1 MGKIKEKKF
10 KSLKNRKILLSPL
23 LIINGIIIIIIITL
37 TSIEKCRYLL
47 SIHSQIPISNEYAW
61 GNVKVSFFESKGIP
75 SPKSYSSET
84 ENSNSNTSGTMESGS
99 GESENIKYSTS
110 VPTISSSLTSLSGL
124 PKPSLPLPEAADY
137 GYDGQVSGSSSQ
149 GYQKSELPL
158 HEISSMKFESLSSPD
173 NKQEEDYVSSLMKIN
188 MIYNVKENK
197 FEKDEQNMAYGFG
210 GKDGTKDPKNYLIKQ
225 FIPQDGIT
233 KRPPLELIPSDE
245 KKHETEDRKEEESAV
260 EDVEFIPL
268 QIGPKI
274 PGTETGLEGLSH
286 KISLDRAPRSPQKRQ
301 EEWDCIVSQIER
313 DKVGWKVERG
323 RMRYNYIPGFSDVDP
338 SLFPLCGD
346 AKTLYQNCVL
356 SLKQLEDKSIIT
368 PPSGDETEANFL
380 RATFCISASVYCYA
394 ESAIGDPDLQL
405 YWNREVRSI
414 TDLLVSK
421 DPNLELLQIV
431 GESLSKQSSPKSF
444 GGQKGML
451 GKLPKFLPNKLPNHS
466 FAFASTKL
474 EVCPKAGIA
483 GRSDTDFEYEG
494 GIDAILAT
502 RVHSIVVDDSEI
514 WTMWRAIVTQK
525 ERDLNMNLKRFKVF
539 SNSFPLKF
547 NSAVKPTK
555 LSELRNVCI
564 ELIRDGMNETPPRYE
579 LLPLAK
585 PNTEKVLY
593 EFCDYAA
600 DFYFGNR
607 QWEVIYQ
614 KSMFWSNMVEGLP
627 EPRPYSPFRYYA
639 GETFNDMRK
648 NCCSVIFDLIQSKVF
663 PYLSTGHFRYKSNN
677 FDGSKLEKFCHMAAN
692 AYFKRAED
700 PNDQTNIK
708 NTGYFDFTPNKS
720 KVTNYKTSP
729 HLSLV
734 YEGMQDLENI
744 PGQFSVGSIDGSY
757 SYTPRFPNLKPS
769 LVCWVQWRAILDQNR
784 EDLNKNIETPTHL
797 PEELPKEWNMPQFS
811 RSTFI
816 IACFRIIRKLYG
828 VGSVSFRSKSLN
840 SNENVDDKSEKI
852 LSDFCKAASR
862 RYFEGIFDEYSLE
875 NQLKIQT
882 DSDSQWNAIVEV
894 IMRQGEK
901 QKNNN
906 IFWVYPVHPSN
917 FERSNTR
924 FNVYGDKEDDKDVIK
939 ELGFESRCL
948 EGLRTYYSTPENE
961 LPKMEV
967 NTEDDSLIDLEFRK
981 VCKEAGDYFFGAI
994 EWIRMY
1000 RASTN
1005 MNDAFG
1011 NLQQD
1016 LNTAPIV
1023 TGLPRKRPIKPLK
1036 YKGAGRITL
1045 FRDYCFAYIW
1055 NLWRSGNEN
1064 NLRISGKLFSSNM
1077 TDKEDKKALLE
1088 HWCTSVANEA
1098 YNINYKLSIEEKKRL
1113 GITDL
1118 HPRMDPQT
1126 SLSVVESEDERENG
1140 ELHEPEFGER
1150 IHFSFGDAT
1159 SQWNMIL
1166 SQLEVDKRR
1175 SIKRIIWLPEYPE
1188 IKNIFPGPVER
1199 RDFVRAC
1206 VKIID
1211 KLNEKSLVEWGIVSP
1226 EYQGVVMREF
1236 CSDAFYNGYELS
1248 EDRRNVISAK
1258 SSEREVNRGLL
1269 IEFLKY
1275 MHVNQMDV
1283 RKWVLFYLNENIN
1296 LNYAISWALNEDNW
1310 SFLESY
1316 FHQSQLNEPE
1326 NFENLFEEVRER
1338 VRQMGGFLS
1347 PGEESG
1353 FFSDANSSLA
1363 REKLWKAIYNQM
1375 YMDILMGRQQRIVN
1389 LPLKPPDFWL
1399 GSKNEDEFP
1408 LDCERVIT
1416 RLLSQSG
1423 EENKGWD
1430 TNSEKREVK
1439 SLKDILLATRLISNQ
1454 DQTDKDIIKSY
1465 CEDVLL
1471 EISNKRG
1478 YSIFKGTGFS
1488 YPGSILEFERNRQWN
1503 IISNLGK
1510 YSKYQL
1516 RDSTGGI
1523 GAISKIDNIPGF
1535 VRYTLFRGSYDPEE
1549 FVTQCEIAL
1558 EFLYSDPSIPTH
1570 KRITFPGSIED
1581 NDIMKKGEE
1590 SDNKKKIISEYC
1602 EIASTYVFQE
1612 NPEDELLDEDSLE
1625 EVSIMNDLDTVSRKF
1640 RLKNP
1645 LGLDY
1650 NKRWNHIIEL
1660 AKKRISEEKYLR
1672 MNRVM
1677 KIDSNWLKNT
1687 YPKIAGEDLK
1697 RAFNSK
1703 ENNHLASFVL
1713 VSYELFSAIMMGKEG
1728 LSEGSNKDKFEF
1740 FSRNSLL
1747 QFCRD
1752 VCYKYFTD
1760 EAKGDVEYDN
1770 DNKSATEN
1778 ALIYDLIATRPRMGP
1793 NPKDPLYE
1801 LYPEQGEEV
1810 PELNSF
1816 NMDQY
1821 ITSKWEIINKNIGE
1835 SDSIRESLRKE
1846 IMDDLFAAETNLI
1859 NFQDDGKNKNILWA
1873 PAKEY
1878 PWKHHDIR
1886 KANDM
1891 ESILNKLHP
1900 LNKDKDMVLSGD
1912 TLKHMKAI
1920 FGDNIADIA
1929 KTTIIPEIPTVKPDR
1944 EKIMEKRTLG
1954 NANLSEDDLHFGE
1967 RLLPL
1972 GNFGEGAQVKRINVG
1987 GKSATTPKGS
1997 SITKS
2002 TSFSGLSPGEFDR
2015 FKKAN
2020 EDFKSLVEGK
2030 VINIGR
2036 SADTI
2041 EESVSTSLPEEAY
2054 IRKGMKPRDKTE
2066 KKGAKK
2072 RPVLFNYK
2080 NEEKEESSL
2089 KSGKE
2094 SEIDKYEDD
2103 KLADR
2108 EWTVISQLI
2117 KLVSESEGGKFV
2129 VNIPIERPRKLY
2141 PKAMGNMRG
2150 MSEGC
2155 IRVLLNSRYRSETGA
2170 RIVGKTREERK
2181 MNATIYCRKAA
2192 EVFYESTTRGGLG
2205 GEFVPPKEFIGLPG
2219 FQSSIRYIGGSKAT
2233 RGRGNKVFIGES
2245 SSNPLGKEMGLR
2257 PINKESARL
2266 RKAVGGVRGA
2276 FGVKA
2281 NMDYNPFTGKGGISS
2296 PQLQGDQISGAGF
2309 SVKVKSSLFKRKF
2322 AETPGYMGYPGTKG
2336 ITEIGIL
2343 HPGDDMVAEPDY
2355 YYEER
2360 GGKDE
2365 DPVPYSSLN
2374 KYVNMKPHSG
2384 PGSGDPKIGEPPKL
2398 NKDGIPII
2406 KHIPTTFDDKEELN
2420 IKKQVLNRVSSYSKE
2435 QGSLLGGVAY
2445 NSKEFTG
2452 KHTGRGR
2459 YLERKDR
2466 KEERK
2471 KERKAE
2477 RSSSNSSG
2485 DKNRMKKQN

>member
-1 MGKIKEKKF
+1 MGEKRVKLLT
-10 KSLKNRKILLSPL
+10 LKTNVSQFSFLVLNAVIISILVL
-23 LIINGIIIIIIITL
+23 
-37 TSIEKCRYLL
+37 IEKCRY
-47 SIHSQIPISNEYAW
+47 SITVTKFQTLKMK
-61 GNVKVSFFESKGIP
+61 GNGFDWVNLEVSFLELKIGSNSGYSVSESKMSDESYGLNEKNIVDDVSP
-75 SPKSYSSET
+75 S
-84 ENSNSNTSGTMESGS
+84 SGS
-99 GESENIKYSTS
+99 TSFLSSSSSSSSSSIFNSPQPPPPPPLPGAEKGVNSYLLFSPTNHKGSEQKI
-110 VPTISSSLTSLSGL
+110 PLQDISSLGIE
-124 PKPSLPLPEAADY
+124 P
-137 GYDGQVSGSSSQ
+137 
-149 GYQKSELPL
+149 
-158 HEISSMKFESLSSPD
+158 SSPGYKED
-173 NKQEEDYVSSLMKIN
+173 DYVASLMGLN
-188 MIYNVKENK
+188 LDYDVKENK
-197 FEKDEQNMAYGFG
+197 FKKSEQKMAYGFG
-210 GKDGTKDPKNYLIKQ
+210 GTDGAKDPKRYLVKM
-225 FIPQDGIT
+225 IPQDGIT
-233 KRPPLELIPSDE
+233 QRPPLELIVSKE
-245 KKHETEDRKEEESAV
+245 EKHEPLDKKEEKSIEEEV
-260 EDVEFIPL
+260 ELIPL

-274 PGTETGLEGLSH
+274 PGTESGIEGLSH
-286 KISLDRAPRSPQKRQ
+286 RILLDRAPRSPQKRQ

-323 RMRYNYIPGFSDVDP
+323 RMRYNYIPEFSDVDP

-356 SLKQLEDKSIIT
+356 SLKQLEDKSVIT
-368 PPSGDETEANFL
+368 PPSGDETEADFL

-394 ESAIGDPDLQL
+394 ETAIGDPDLQL
-405 YWNREVRSI
+405 YWNREVRGI
-414 TDLLVSK
+414 TDLLVAK
-421 DPNLELLQIV
+421 DPNLELLQIL
-431 GESLSKQSSPKSF
+431 GESLSKQSSSRGF
-444 GGQKGML
+444 GGQKGTSR
-451 GKLPKFLPNKLPNHS
+451 KLPNFLPNKLPNHS

-474 EVCPKAGIA
+474 EVCPKGGI
-483 GRSDTDFEYEG
+483 GEKSDNNFEYEG

-502 RVHSIVVDDSEI
+502 RIHSTVVDDSEI

-525 ERDLNMNLKRFKVF
+525 ERDLSMNLKRFKIF

-564 ELIRDGMNETPPRYE
+564 ELIKDGMNESPPRYE

-585 PNTEKVLY
+585 PNKEKVLH
-593 EFCDYAA
+593 EFCNYAA

-614 KSMFWSNMVEGLP
+614 KSTIWSNMVEGLP

-677 FDGSKLEKFCHMAAN
+677 LDGSKLEKFCHMAAN

-700 PNDQTNIK
+700 FEDQTNIK

-720 KVTNYKTSP
+720 KVTNYKASP
-729 HLSLV
+729 HSSLT
-734 YEGMQDLENI
+734 YEGMQDLENV
-744 PGQFSVGSIDGSY
+744 PGQFSLGSIDGSY

-769 LVCWVQWRAILDQNR
+769 LVCWVQWKAILDQNR
-784 EDLNKNIETPTHL
+784 EDLKNNIETPTHL
-797 PEELPKEWNMPQFS
+797 PEELPKDWNMPQFS
-811 RSTFI
+811 RSTFT

-828 VGSVSFRSKSLN
+828 VGSVSFRSRSLN
-840 SNENVDDKSEKI
+840 SNENIDDKSEKI
-852 LSDFCKAASR
+852 LSDFCNAASK
-862 RYFEGIFDEYSLE
+862 RYFEGLFDEYSLE

-882 DSDSQWNAIVEV
+882 DADSQWNAVVEV
-894 IMRQGEK
+894 IIRQGEK
-901 QKNNN
+901 QKNN
-906 IFWVYPVHPSN
+906 IFWVYPVPPSD

-924 FNVYGDKEDDKDVIK
+924 FNVYGDKEDDRDEIK

-948 EGLRTYYSTPENE
+948 EGLKTYYSTPDREI
-961 LPKMEV
+961 PKMET
-967 NTEDDSLIDLEFRK
+967 NTEDGSLIDLEFRK

-1000 RASTN
+1000 RASN
-1005 MNDAFG
+1005 NINDDPFR
-1011 NLQQD
+1011 NSKQD
-1016 LNTAPIV
+1016 SNIAPIV
-1023 TGLPRKRPIKPLK
+1023 TGLPRKRPVKPVK

-1045 FRDYCFAYIW
+1045 FRDYCFAYVW

-1098 YNINYKLSIEEKKRL
+1098 YNINYSLPIEEKKRL
-1113 GITDL
+1113 GIIDL

-1126 SLSVVESEDERENG
+1126 SLSIVESEDEKEYG
-1140 ELHEPEFGER
+1140 ELHELELGER

-1175 SIKRIIWLPEYPE
+1175 SIKRIIWLPEYSE
-1188 IKNIFPGPVER
+1188 VKSIFPGPVER

-1248 EDRRNVISAK
+1248 EERRSVISAK

-1275 MHVNQMDV
+1275 MHSNKMDV
-1283 RKWVLFYLNENIN
+1283 RKWVLFYLNENVN

-1326 NFENLFEEVRER
+1326 NFDNLFEEVRER

-1353 FFSDANSSLA
+1353 FFSDSTSSQS

-1375 YMDILMGRQQRIVN
+1375 YVDILMGKQQRIVN
-1389 LPLKPPDFWL
+1389 LPLRPPDFWL
-1399 GSKNEDEFP
+1399 GSKDQDEFP
-1408 LDCERVIT
+1408 LDCERVIH
-1416 RLLSQSG
+1416 RLLSEN
-1423 EENKGWD
+1423 EEGNKDWD
-1430 TNSEKREVK
+1430 SNSEKRQVK
-1439 SLKDILLATRLISNQ
+1439 SLKQILSATRIISNQ
-1454 DQTDKDIIKSY
+1454 DQTDKNIIKSY
-1465 CEDVLL
+1465 CEDVLS
-1471 EISNKRG
+1471 EIGNKKG
-1478 YSIFKGTGFS
+1478 YSVFKGTGFS
-1488 YPGSILEFERNRQWN
+1488 YPGSILEFERNRQWS

-1516 RDSTGGI
+1516 RDSEGNI

-1535 VRYTLFRGSYDPEE
+1535 VRYTLFHGSYDPEE

-1558 EFLYSDPSIPTH
+1558 EFLYSDTSIPTH
-1570 KRITFPGSIED
+1570 KRITFPDSVEGDGITKNTQELD
-1581 NDIMKKGEE
+1581 ERKKT
-1590 SDNKKKIISEYC
+1590 ISEYC

-1612 NPEDELLDEDSLE
+1612 NPDDELLDEDSLE
-1625 EVSIMNDLDTVSRKF
+1625 EISTMNDLDSVSRKLK
-1640 RLKNP
+1640 LKNP

-1650 NKRWNHIIEL
+1650 SKRWSHIIEL
-1660 AKKRISEEKYLR
+1660 AKKRISEERYLR

-1677 KIDSNWLKNT
+1677 KIDSKWLKNS

-1728 LSEGSNKDKFEF
+1728 LVEGSDKDKFEF
-1740 FSRNSLL
+1740 FSRNTLL

-1760 EAKGDVEYDN
+1760 EARGDVEYEN

-1778 ALIYDLIATRPRMGP
+1778 AIIYDLIATRPRMGP

-1835 SDSIRESLRKE
+1835 SDSFRDSLRKE

-1859 NFQDDGKNKNILWA
+1859 NFHDSSENKNNIFWA
-1873 PAKEY
+1873 PTKEY
-1878 PWKHHDIR
+1878 PWKHHNAGR
-1886 KANDM
+1886 GGDM
-1891 ESILNKLHP
+1891 ESMLNKLHP
-1900 LNKDKDMVLSGD
+1900 TSTRTEKVLSGD

-1920 FGDNIADIA
+1920 FGENVADIA
-1929 KTTIIPEIPTVKPDR
+1929 KTTLISEIPGAGSDKDKNKGVHALEDKT
-1944 EKIMEKRTLG
+1944 
-1954 NANLSEDDLHFGE
+1954 LSEDEEDLLSGK

-1972 GNFGEGAQVKRINVG
+1972 GNFGEGAKVRKINIGDESTRQKG
-1987 GKSATTPKGS
+1987 GSETKHRS
-1997 SITKS
+1997 SR
-2002 TSFSGLSPGEFDR
+2002 LSPRVLDR

-2020 EDFKSLVEGK
+2020 EDYKSLVEAK
-2030 VINIGR
+2030 VINVGG
-2036 SADTI
+2036 SADV
-2041 EESVSTSLPEEAY
+2041 EESTSTTPSEEEY
-2054 IRKGMKPRDKTE
+2054 IRKGMKPRENARRKGM
-2066 KKGAKK
+2066 KKK
-2072 RPVLFNYK
+2072 PVLINGK
-2080 NEEKEESSL
+2080 NEVEESVS
-2089 KSGKE
+2089 SAEG
-2094 SEIDKYEDD
+2094 SEADKYKDD

-2117 KLVSESEGGKFV
+2117 RLVSEAEGGKFV

-2141 PKAMGNMRG
+2141 PEAMGSMRR
-2150 MSEGC
+2150 MTEGC
-2155 IRVLLNSRYRSETGA
+2155 IRVLMNAKYRSETGT
-2170 RIVGKTREERK
+2170 RIFGKTKDERRR
-2181 MNATIYCRKAA
+2181 NATIYCRKAA
-2192 EVFYESTTRGGLG
+2192 EAFYESPSRGGLG
-2205 GEFVPPKEFIGLPG
+2205 GEFVPSKEFIGLPG
-2219 FQSSIRYIGGSKAT
+2219 FQGAIPHIGGSKAT
-2233 RGRGNKVFIGES
+2233 RGSGNKVFIGES
-2245 SSNPLGKEMGLR
+2245 SSNPLGKELGLR
-2257 PINKESARL
+2257 PVNKESARL

-2281 NMDYNPFTGKGGISS
+2281 NMDNNPFIERGGFSAS
-2296 PQLQGDQISGAGF
+2296 QSKRDRISGSAF
-2309 SVKVKSSLFKRKF
+2309 SIKLKSSELRREFEEIPVVGHPGIKGVT
-2322 AETPGYMGYPGTKG
+2322 ETGVL
-2336 ITEIGIL
+2336 I
-2343 HPGDDMVAEPDY
+2343 PGDDLVTEPDY
-2355 YYEER
+2355 YYKGI
-2360 GGKDE
+2360 GGGRDASSR
-2365 DPVPYSSLN
+2365 YSDIN
-2374 KYVNMKPHSG
+2374 KYVSMRPSG
-2384 PGSGDPKIGEPPKL
+2384 GLGSGEPKL
-2398 NKDGIPII
+2398 GKLPKLDKDGRPTIN
-2406 KHIPTTFDDKEELN
+2406 HIPVVFDSEEELK
-2420 IKKQVLNRVSSYSKE
+2420 IKKQVDNRISSYSKE
-2435 QGSLLGGVAY
+2435 QESLTSNTDYDNFKTPEQG
-2445 NSKEFTG
+2445 NRRRRETKRR
-2452 KHTGRGR
+2452 H
-2459 YLERKDR
+2459 
-2466 KEERK
+2466 K
-2471 KERKAE
+2471 KR
-2477 RSSSNSSG
+2477 
-2485 DKNRMKKQN
+2485 DK